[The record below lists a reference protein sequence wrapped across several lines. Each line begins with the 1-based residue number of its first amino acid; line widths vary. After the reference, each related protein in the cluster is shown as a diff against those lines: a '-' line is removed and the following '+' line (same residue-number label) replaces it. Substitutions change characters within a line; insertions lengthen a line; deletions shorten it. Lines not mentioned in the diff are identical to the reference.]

1 MTKSKRAR
9 SKSTAPSLPPSVR
22 AGQTCGNRE
31 LRARLDYDDAKLIA
45 ECDVHRYRASG
56 PGGQHRNKV
65 ASAVRLHH
73 RLGNLTVVATESRLQ
88 GENRARALKRLRA
101 AIALVARLPV
111 PERITWPESVD
122 VVRQRL
128 RVNEKNPA
136 LPQVIALVLDAFAQT
151 EGRLAD
157 AAKLLGLTSSS
168 LTRFL
173 KDHPKAWREAG
184 RIRHEA
190 GLPPLK
196 P

>member
-1 MTKSKRAR
+1 MTRADQPC
-9 SKSTAPSLPPSVR
+9 S
-22 AGQTCGNRE
+22 NRE

-73 RLGNLTVVATESRLQ
+73 RSSNLTVVATESRLQ

-101 AIALVARLPV
+101 AIALVARIPLPK
-111 PERITWPESVD
+111 RITWPESVD
-122 VVRQRL
+122 VAHQRL

-136 LPQVIALVLDAFAQT
+136 LPQVIALALDAFAQT

-157 AAKLLGLTSSS
+157 AARLLGLTSSG

-173 KDHPKAWREAG
+173 KDHPKAWREVG

>member
-1 MTKSKRAR
+1 MAQAEKRC
-9 SKSTAPSLPPSVR
+9 T
-22 AGQTCGNRE
+22 NRE

-65 ASAVRLHH
+65 ASAIRLRH
-73 RLGNLTVVATESRLQ
+73 RPSDLTVIATESRLQ
-88 GENRARALKRLRA
+88 GQNRARALHRLRA
-101 AIALVARLPV
+101 AIALVARLPA
-111 PERITWPESVD
+111 PERIAWPESVD
-122 VVRQRL
+122 VAQQRL

-136 LPQVIALVLDAFAQT
+136 IHHVIALVLDAFAQS
-151 EGRLAD
+151 EGRLAE
-157 AAKLLGLTSSS
+157 AAKTLGVTSSG

-173 KDHPKAWREAG
+173 KDHPKAWREVG
-184 RIRHEA
+184 RIRQEA